1 MSFQN
6 QAGDLQSFVEV
17 LPESAKMGQL
27 SKSSLLTQRRRVR
40 ITPQTGSSSG
50 PSQQVQ
56 FLLSDGSGMIDM
68 RSVVINYTLYINNGT
83 GSVVPDDC
91 SLFTTAQCLLNGQ
104 LLESIQNASKI
115 PNIEMAMGGSQ
126 TYYRTAGSLQGFEL
140 LNPDLVSDAPT
151 TTGITNGTQ
160 TQYGVVANN
169 VASISARY
177 KRGATF
183 MWNNTAGSQRSV
195 PLGLLMGVGKC
206 PTYLPLALLGE
217 LSFVFQTGSV
227 GEVLFQAS
235 ASTDATYTISN
246 LSLEADIVIPAQPYL
261 QLLQNVASEQ
271 GGMTVPYESHIV
283 ATGGQIGTTGTPA
296 TSLLESSII
305 VSRATNHLTKSAVV
319 FVPTALTS
327 SINYPSQ
334 SAFSHAGLWAIQSR
348 IGSQVFPNIAST
360 GDASIFNTS
369 LSAYG
374 SVMQENGSCSNRVL
388 FAQSTN
394 GSSAGSPASYED
406 AVSTSGAV
414 RFAYADRCVPSYGYR
429 VVKGGSEPLD
439 VDGVSL
445 AGASGSQLVYTIVSA
460 PQTGYTPYV
469 VLTALRFIKASGGA
483 VSVVGA

>member
-1 MSFQN
+1 MSYQN
-6 QAGDLQSFVEV
+6 QSGDLASFVEIV
-17 LPESAKMGQL
+17 PESAKMGQL

-50 PSQQVQ
+50 ASQQVQ
-56 FLLSDGSGMIDM
+56 FLLADGSGMLDM
-68 RSVVINYTLYINNGT
+68 KSVVINYTIAVAGT
-83 GSVVPDDC
+83 GSVAPDDC

-115 PNIEMAMGGSQ
+115 PNIEMAMGGSK
-126 TYYRTAGSLQGFEL
+126 TYYNTAGSMQGFEL

-151 TTGITNGTQ
+151 TTAITNGTA

-169 VASISARY
+169 LPSISARY
-177 KRGATF
+177 KRASTF

-195 PLGLLMGVGKC
+195 PLGLLMGVGKM

-217 LSFVFQTGSV
+217 LSFVFQTGSNAD
-227 GEVLFQAS
+227 VLFQYS
-235 ASTDATYTISN
+235 ATQDATYTITN
-246 LSLEADIVIPAQPYL
+246 LSLEADLVIPAQPYL
-261 QLLQNVASEQ
+261 QLLQKVSSEE
-271 GGMTVPYESHIV
+271 GGMTIPYESHIV
-283 ATGGQIGTTGTPA
+283 ATGGQIGITGTPA

-327 SINYPSQ
+327 SLAYPSQ
-334 SAFSHAGLWAIQSR
+334 SCFSHAGVFSVQTR
-348 IGSQVFPNIAST
+348 IGSQVFPQIASQ
-360 GDASIFNTS
+360 GDASIFNVS

-374 SVMQENGSCSNRVL
+374 SVVQENGSVSNRVL
-388 FAQSTN
+388 WANSTN
-394 GSSAGSPASYED
+394 GGTAGTPLVFED

-414 RFAYADRCVPSYGYR
+414 RFAYGDRCVPSYGYR
-429 VVKGGSEPLD
+429 VVKGASEPLD

-445 AGASGSQLVYTIVSA
+445 AGSSGSQIIYTIVSA

-469 VLTALRFIKASGGA
+469 VLTALRFITAKSGA

>member
-1 MSFQN
+1 MSFAN
-6 QAGDLQSFVEV
+6 QSGDLASFVEV
-17 LPESAKMGQL
+17 VPEAAKMGQL

-56 FLLSDGSGMIDM
+56 FLLADGSGMLDM
-68 RSVVINYTLYINNGT
+68 KSVVINYTISVSGT
-83 GSVVPDDC
+83 GSVVPDDA
-91 SLFTTAQCLLNGQ
+91 SLFTTTQCLLNGQ

-140 LNPDLVSDAPT
+140 LNPDLVSEAPT
-151 TTGITNGTQ
+151 TTAITNGTQ

-206 PTYLPLALLGE
+206 PTYIPLALMGE
-217 LSFVFQTGSV
+217 MSFVFQTGSA

-246 LSLEADIVIPAQPYL
+246 LSLEADIVIPNGTYL
-261 QLLQNVASEQ
+261 QLLQKVASEE
-271 GGMTVPYESHIV
+271 GGITIPYESHIV

-296 TSLLESSII
+296 TSLLESSVI

-334 SAFSHAGLWAIQSR
+334 SAFSHAGLWAVQTR

-360 GDASIFNTS
+360 GDAAIFNVS
-369 LSAYG
+369 LAAYG
-374 SVMQENGSCSNRVL
+374 SVVQENGSCSNRCL

-394 GSSAGSPASYED
+394 GGTAGTPLSFED

-429 VVKGGSEPLD
+429 VVKGASEPLD

-445 AGASGSQLVYTIVSA
+445 AGAAGSQLVYTIVSA

-469 VLTALRFIKASGGA
+469 VLTALRFIKASAGA
-483 VSVVGA
+483 VSVIGA